1 MEYLA
6 YSHLVLANTEANPD
20 TEYSLPEIK
29 FNISWKKHFKSAWL
43 TFASIGLL
51 AAILSHTQVASAAYY
66 DSDRYF
72 VSTQG
77 GSLNIRDYPSSNAK
91 IVGKYYNGA
100 QLPRIIGFRNGFAHL
115 STGYWVSANWISSSS
130 DYRDTYRDRDGYRDR
145 DRDRNGYRNKD
156 RYTNAPSVGG
166 QIHLSYGSQGPL
178 VWKLQRRLGIRG
190 TGFYDY
196 TTVDAVRR
204 YQRSVGL
211 YPDGVVGPTTAS
223 SLFE

>member
-6 YSHLVLANTEANPD
+6 YSHLVLANTEVNSD
-20 TEYSLPEIK
+20 TEYSLPETK

-51 AAILSHTQVASAAYY
+51 AAILAHTQVASAAYN
-66 DSDRYF
+66 DPNGYF
-72 VSTQG
+72 VDTD
-77 GSLNIRDYPSSNAK
+77 GSPLNIRDYPSSNARV
-91 IVGKYYNGA
+91 VGKYYNGA
-100 QLPRIIGFRNGFAHL
+100 QLPRIIGFRKGFAHL
-115 STGYWVSANWISSSS
+115 STGYWVSANWISGSPDS
-130 DYRDTYRDRDGYRDR
+130 RNRYRDR
-145 DRDRNGYRNKD
+145 DRYRDQD
-156 RYTNAPSVGG
+156 RYTNAPGVGG
-166 QIHLSYGSQGPL
+166 EIYLSYGSQGPL

-190 TGFYDY
+190 TGYYDY

-204 YQRSVGL
+204 YQRSVGI